1 MKVILLQDI
10 KGTGNKGDI
19 INTSD
24 GHARNYLIPRKM
36 GLEAT
41 EANIKELKFKK
52 ANLAKK
58 QQEKVDEAKKFAEEL
73 SEIKIEIMAKSGES
87 NKLFGS
93 ITSKDLSDFL
103 MEKHN
108 IEIDKKKIILKNP
121 IKELGEYDVEIKV
134 FPNVKAMLKVTIT
147 SD

>member
-41 EANIKELKFKK
+41 DSNIKELNFKK
-52 ANLAKK
+52 ANVEKK

-73 SEIKIEIMAKSGES
+73 SGIKIEIIGKSGES

-108 IEIDKKKIILKNP
+108 IKIDKKKIVLKNP

-134 FPNVKAMLKVTIT
+134 FPNVKATLKVTIT
-147 SD
+147 SE